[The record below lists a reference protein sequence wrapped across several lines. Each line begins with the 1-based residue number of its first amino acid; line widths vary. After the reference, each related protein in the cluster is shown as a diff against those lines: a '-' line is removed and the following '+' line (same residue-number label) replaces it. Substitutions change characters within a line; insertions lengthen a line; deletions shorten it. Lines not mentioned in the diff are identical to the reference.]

1 MLESRV
7 FYLPLFRSYA
17 QQLLLALKIMKKS
30 NIIHAG
36 NIFRKYT
43 DLILQADSQH
53 FPQKPEIF
61 FSFLFFIRF
70 IPQIFVLYFSPNISY
85 LFPKQYLFSQKVR
98 IRQ

>member
-1 MLESRV
+1 MI
-7 FYLPLFRSYA
+7 FYLTLFRSYA

-53 FPQKPEIF
+53 FTQKPDIF
-61 FSFLFFIRF
+61 WVSCFSYVSYPKYFYYIFL
-70 IPQIFVLYFSPNISY
+70 QISPICSQNS
-85 LFPKQYLFSQKVR
+85 YLFSQKVR